1 MKNID
6 LITRQVI
13 NEVKEQL
20 LLKMATFGN
29 IKANNNL
36 YRIAIHGPATND
48 RPMPHIH
55 IYLAQDKF
63 PYPLFNFEISLVDLV
78 CKDEIVLVAQID
90 RKNNVYRTHRNE
102 CSWEGYKD
110 LYKSFKDFLSK
121 PPMKKIYK
129 GRALNN
135 LQVAIMEWDNENND
149 NMEDEES
156 LMKKFIESKGYTI
169 LPNYLPYFEYGNN
182 TETELTAL
190 PK

>member
-1 MKNID
+1 MKRID
-6 LITRQVI
+6 TITKNVL

-20 LLKMATFGN
+20 LLEMATFGN
-29 IKANNNL
+29 IKADNNS

-55 IYLAQDKF
+55 IYLSQEKF

-78 CKDEIVLVAQID
+78 CKDEIVLVAQTD
-90 RKNNVYRTHRNE
+90 RSKNIQRTHKDE
-102 CSWEGYKD
+102 CSWVGYRA
-110 LYKSFKDFLSK
+110 LYNSFKVFLSQ

-149 NMEDEES
+149 NMDDNES
-156 LMKKFIESKGYTI
+156 LMKKYIESKGYTI
-169 LPNYLPYFEYGNN
+169 LPKYLPYFEYGNN
-182 TETELTAL
+182 TETEI
-190 PK
+190 